1 MRCVHNNRNQS
12 IPQLPKKMSQEVQ
25 DIDMHPL
32 NCWIEVKKIQYWNRL
47 PCPQQQKLKSWE
59 AASIY
64 HSLQSNS
71 NRNWVE
77 GLKPQER
84 EAPRKKKRGEGKNKS
99 WRNSS
104 SNICPST
111 QVHSQYLLNPD
122 ALRRCSM
129 IVYNQANH
137 VEHKTGSLKRSTKE
151 KIVENKCTG
160 KARQHYVP

>member
-1 MRCVHNNRNQS
+1 MAMSTATETEKLRSS
-12 IPQLPKKMSQEVQ
+12 IHLPFSAIKFK
-25 DIDMHPL
+25 
-32 NCWIEVKKIQYWNRL
+32 
-47 PCPQQQKLKSWE
+47 QKLGRRTKTTG
-59 AASIY
+59 
-64 HSLQSNS
+64 
-71 NRNWVE
+71 E
-77 GLKPQER
+77 GNPPE
-84 EAPRKKKRGEGKNKS
+84 KKKRGEGENKS

-151 KIVENKCTG
+151 NIVENKCTG
-160 KARQHYVP
+160 KAHQHYVPLSSALLLKILKSSKLQSV

>member
-1 MRCVHNNRNQS
+1 MTCQTSLQVPIFRDWRWDNCWIKELQERSGTWDVSTTTETKS
-12 IPQLPKKMSQEVQ
+12 IPQLLKKDVTRSSRHW
-25 DIDMHPL
+25 HPL
-32 NCWIEVKKIQYWNRL
+32 NCWIEVKKIQYWNIL

-64 HSLQSNS
+64 HSLQSNW

-84 EAPRKKKRGEGKNKS
+84 EAPRKKKKGEGENKS

-111 QVHSQYLLNPD
+111 QVHSQ
-122 ALRRCSM
+122 
-129 IVYNQANH
+129 
-137 VEHKTGSLKRSTKE
+137 
-151 KIVENKCTG
+151 
-160 KARQHYVP
+160 